1 MRVASNHRL
10 SVISLLLALSL
21 AFVSGCSSHRI
32 PRFGIGGRY
41 QAGKEDLTLR
51 RGGNVEWAIVNLES
65 VVRENPLYRDSLTLL
80 GWAYYRK
87 GRYQDALQFLQ
98 RALVVNKDDEIAWL
112 VLGIAQL
119 RLGANQEGM
128 DSVKGG
134 ITLLAKKSTYGYR
147 TFENWDSSG
156 DVRRAVRRSVMAIRT
171 RGLDDKKRVIRSV
184 EHGRASTGRILK
196 EIVER

>member
-1 MRVASNHRL
+1 M
-10 SVISLLLALSL
+10 
-21 AFVSGCSSHRI
+21 
-32 PRFGIGGRY
+32 
-41 QAGKEDLTLR
+41 TLR

-87 GRYQDALQFLQ
+87 GRYQESLQFLQ

-184 EHGRASTGRILK
+184 EVAIQK
-196 EIVER
+196 VVEEEWEQVGEEYMGEHQPGAY